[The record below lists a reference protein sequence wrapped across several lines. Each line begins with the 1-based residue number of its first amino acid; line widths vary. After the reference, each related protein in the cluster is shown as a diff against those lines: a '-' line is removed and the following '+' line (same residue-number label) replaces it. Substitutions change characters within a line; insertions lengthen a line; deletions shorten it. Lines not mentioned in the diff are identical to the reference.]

1 MAHPKVIVLAMLSAA
16 TPGTACHLKHDL
28 GEFFHGPF
36 MWDERYTPIGVS
48 PRILAHRTSDDEQG
62 VCIVISLSRY
72 LDSITI
78 LRFGEP
84 GSLGH
89 LPT

>member
-36 MWDERYTPIGVS
+36 MWDVSGIHRSEYPQGSWLTERQMMSKGCV
-48 PRILAHRTSDDEQG
+48 
-62 VCIVISLSRY
+62 VISLSRY
-72 LDSITI
+72 LDSMKP
-78 LRFGEP
+78 FS
-84 GSLGH
+84 GSVSQD
-89 LPT
+89 P